1 MAMSR
6 IFSQSLSRSSLRP
19 PAALISHHR
28 HRSSKIHNA
37 QIIEV
42 EIDQASSSQTDSPEA
57 AAEVITLGIKKL
69 EDAIHSIVVRRS
81 APDWLPFLPG
91 YSYWV
96 PPRASAMRGVQHP
109 VGSMIDV
116 IGKLSASGVK
126 RNRGLQL
133 DLLSEDENMAFTSAR
148 GWPASAFY
156 IEGTSPVHP
165 IPVVEVEITVLDNE
179 DQSDSTSDSEDAE
192 G

>member
-42 EIDQASSSQTDSPEA
+42 EIDQASSSQTDSSEA
-57 AAEVITLGIKKL
+57 AAEVITLGIK
-69 EDAIHSIVVRRS
+69 SSRTPS
-81 APDWLPFLPG
+81 T
-91 YSYWV
+91 
-96 PPRASAMRGVQHP
+96 ASLCAALHRIGCLSSRGTP
-109 VGSMIDV
+109 
-116 IGKLSASGVK
+116 IGGE